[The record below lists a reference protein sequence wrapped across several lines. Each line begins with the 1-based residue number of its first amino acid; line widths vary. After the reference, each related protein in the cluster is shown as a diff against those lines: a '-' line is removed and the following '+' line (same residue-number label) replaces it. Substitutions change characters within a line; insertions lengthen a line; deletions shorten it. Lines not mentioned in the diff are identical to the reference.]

1 VIGSIVAREE
11 SITISGG
18 TGENGEYVTG
28 SVEQLCSSGERAISA
43 GTSWSDTDSDL
54 ELFVRSMRPVVDGNG
69 SVVGFVA
76 RGGNDS
82 GQSSTFTLHV
92 LCYKIA

>member
-1 VIGSIVAREE
+1 VIGSVVDRTQ
-11 SITISGG
+11 SVTIPGG
-18 TGENGEYVTG
+18 TAENGEYVTG
-28 SVEQLCSSGERAISA
+28 VAQQLCSSGERAISA

-54 ELFVRSMRPVVDGNG
+54 ELFVRSMRPLTDSNGNIT
-69 SVVGFVA
+69 GFMA

-92 LCYKIA
+92 LCYKVS